1 MASYYQLMA
10 LLPLVSLAYAS
21 PLEARYDIF
30 NPCASCFRSSWTQ
43 GPECKTDAYILSTMS
58 RILNPPADATSTYKP
73 VQWCSAVLRQTDYT
87 TFSQTKTTKTTHT
100 DHEYTQ
106 PLVTKTDLSHPTA
119 TAYCPIPSAGME
131 CGWDT
136 NTIAPD
142 RQGQDWS
149 VADDGISTPEECHQA
164 CLTRSSCKAY
174 RWDAKQGLPCEIFN
188 VGIGPGGANL
198 INPTSRGNQWFDRA
212 CANHLPAGCKKTS
225 ATGAPAKRA
234 PHAAKPAPA
243 HPVITAAPVP
253 APELVAHEPA
263 LGKRDAP
270 LPPYME
276 DLQYFWS
283 TAHCAP
289 PAHHPRTTYIAPAL
303 NPRQITHS
311 AQPLPRHSMPP
322 SPEPFPQ
329 TLLARAHP
337 PAVAS
342 DLYTER
348 ILKRPLYLRATS
360 PQPSP
365 AQPAAPPSPPAT
377 QPSNRVP
384 SPNRDPSPPPK
395 SAPSPPSTSLPRNKT
410 MPSTLV

>member
-1 MASYYQLMA
+1 
-10 LLPLVSLAYAS
+10 
-21 PLEARYDIF
+21 
-30 NPCASCFRSSWTQ
+30 
-43 GPECKTDAYILSTMS
+43 
-58 RILNPPADATSTYKP
+58 
-73 VQWCSAVLRQTDYT
+73 
-87 TFSQTKTTKTTHT
+87 
-100 DHEYTQ
+100 
-106 PLVTKTDLSHPTA
+106 
-119 TAYCPIPSAGME
+119 ME

-198 INPTSRGNQWFDRA
+198 INPTSRGTQWFDRA

-234 PHAAKPAPA
+234 PRAAKPAPA

-283 TAHCAP
+283 SVYIT
-289 PAHHPRTTYIAPAL
+289 PACSCIISSAAKPVPSNTTTTY
-303 NPRQITHS
+303 TK
-311 AQPLPRHSMPP
+311 
-322 SPEPFPQ
+322 
-329 TLLARAHP
+329 
-337 PAVAS
+337 
-342 DLYTER
+342 Y
-348 ILKRPLYLRATS
+348 
-360 PQPSP
+360 
-365 AQPAAPPSPPAT
+365 
-377 QPSNRVP
+377 
-384 SPNRDPSPPPK
+384 
-395 SAPSPPSTSLPRNKT
+395 STTFVS
-410 MPSTLV
+410 